1 MSRHVDIESPERLTR
16 LYGDSRKPEKD
27 PDTPGGRLVVQHLD
41 EQNAMNERHRRESSL
56 MSHKHE
62 METNRHLASSRAMP
76 EGLKRGQETERQNMK
91 AKHVR
96 EQSAMAERHRHERS
110 QLRQSGKRGVVS
122 AR

>member
-16 LYGDSRKPEKD
+16 LYGDSRKAEKD

-41 EQNAMNERHRRESSL
+41 EQNAMNERHRRESIL
-56 MSHKHE
+56 LSHKHQ
-62 METNRHLASSRAMP
+62 METDHHLASSRAMLA
-76 EGLKRGQETERQNMK
+76 ELKGRHEKERQGLR
-91 AKHVR
+91 AKHLR
-96 EQSAMAERHRHERS
+96 EQGAMAERHRHERS